1 MHMSISLS
9 TLIFTSPV
17 DDYKLSAKAFL
28 QQETSFYG
36 NAQYSELAVLLS
48 TIQTVSMIHQQSH
61 WVTKGKNYYSDH
73 LLFMRLYEETYKG
86 VDIIAER
93 TIGLSTTSF
102 VCLTSQISHIA
113 KLVEIMKTSLNTEE
127 PVKTSYQAVLFLSAL
142 TNEVFEQLNSSKL
155 LTPGLE
161 QTIGTLLETYET
173 HLYLLK
179 QRYV

>member
-1 MHMSISLS
+1 MSISLS

-17 DDYKLSAKAFL
+17 DDYKLSAKGFL
-28 QQETSFYG
+28 QQEASFYG
-36 NAQYSELAVLLS
+36 NAQYSELGILLS
-48 TIQTVSMIHQQSH
+48 VIQTVSMIHQQNH
-61 WVTKGKNYYSDH
+61 WVAKGKNYYSDH

-93 TIGLSTTSF
+93 TVGLGTESF
-102 VCLTSQISHIA
+102 VCLTSQISHMI
-113 KLVEIMKTSLNTEE
+113 KLIEIMKSSLNTEE
-127 PVKTSYQAVLFLSAL
+127 PIKTSYQSVLFLSAL
-142 TNEVFEQLNSSKL
+142 TNEVFEQLNSAKL

-179 QRYV
+179 QRYS